1 MDKHEYSLLI
11 SEFRRSF
18 FSTTFAVQVFFSLDP
33 TGNHKKDPAQIP
45 NLDEKYYERIYEHNI
60 AGAYRALLTVEE
72 SCIEPQEKS
81 LKNMPK
87 NELNADSNLS
97 AEPIKI
103 QSVFFSLDPT
113 GNHKKIQRK
122 SQIQTKNTMKG
133 FTSTT
138 QLALIGHF

>member
-1 MDKHEYSLLI
+1 MQMDKHEYSLLI

-18 FSTTFAVQVFFSLDP
+18 FSTTFAVEFFFSLDP

-72 SCIEPQEKS
+72 SCIEPQEKKKS

-97 AEPIKI
+97 TEPFKHPVCFYTKFQRFI
-103 QSVFFSLDPT
+103 FSPRF
-113 GNHKKIQRK
+113 I
-122 SQIQTKNTMKG
+122 
-133 FTSTT
+133 F
-138 QLALIGHF
+138 

>member
-18 FSTTFAVQVFFSLDP
+18 FSTTFAVEFFFSLDP

-60 AGAYRALLTVEE
+60 AGAYRALLTVE
-72 SCIEPQEKS
+72 SCIEPQEKKKS

-97 AEPIKI
+97 TEPIKI
-103 QSVFFSLDPT
+103 QSVFFKKIHKIQFSFFHECIFHEV
-113 GNHKKIQRK
+113 GNHEESFI
-122 SQIQTKNTMKG
+122 
-133 FTSTT
+133 F
-138 QLALIGHF
+138 